1 MTLHSAPPVSG
12 RIPPLAHRLATHG
25 DRTALITEDG
35 ETSYRE
41 LAARVADTALRLG
54 TERRLL
60 LLPGDNTAEALVVY
74 LAARAAGH
82 PVLLV
87 PGDHP
92 EAVESLTA
100 AYDPDVL
107 VRPAPG
113 RWEFEERRAV
123 SAHVLHADLA
133 LLLSTSGS
141 TGSPKL
147 VRLSHAN
154 LRANAESIAAYLD
167 IRDTDRAA
175 TTLPLHYCYGLSVVH
190 SHLLRGAGL
199 VLTGLSVADPCFWD
213 LFRRARGTS
222 LAGVPYTFDL
232 LDRVGFADMDLP
244 HLRYVT
250 QAGGRLAPERVAH
263 YAALGARRGWD
274 LFVMYGQTEATAR
287 MAYLPP
293 ALAAAHPSAIGVPI
307 PGGSFRIAPVGDHPG
322 AGTGE
327 LVYSGPNVMLGYA
340 GGPEDLG
347 LGRTV
352 DELRTGDLARRTP
365 EGLYE
370 IVGRRG
376 RFVKL
381 LGLRIDPERVEAMLA
396 GHGISALCTG
406 DDEALAVVATASG
419 GPGGSDAVDERRI
432 RRLIADECGL
442 PARAVRVRVADELPR
457 LATGKPDYPAVL
469 ALVRP
474 DRGETPPAPSGGDA
488 AEDLCALY
496 AQILD
501 RPDVTRDSTFVGLGG
516 DSLSYVEA
524 SIHLEER
531 LGRLPADWHTTPIRE
546 LVTGPGPRPPSGRPR
561 SRIRRL
567 ETGVALRAAAV
578 FCVVGSHIGVF
589 TIRGGAHLL
598 LAVAG
603 YNFARFHLTGAA
615 RRERVGRVGRSIARI
630 ALPSMAW
637 IGFALVVSD
646 DYTLSNLFLLHNAL
660 RPQDM
665 GPGIHTWFIEALVY
679 ILVAVAA
686 VLCLPFADR
695 AERRFPFALPAALT
709 GLGLLTRY
717 DLAGLPHR
725 SQMTDA
731 VTVFWLFALGWAAA
745 KSRTVTQRLL
755 VTAAA
760 VTTVPGF
767 FPGEPWREVVVAAGF
782 ALLVWLPTLP
792 GRERVNQVAGLVA
805 TSSMYIYLTH
815 WQIYPLVDGFSKHL
829 ALLVSLVFGI
839 AYGIAVTRLMRGLP
853 LVPAG
858 TSLSRL
864 RSLSFLSSLAFAQ
877 APRRPPAGRG
887 PRDCS
892 APAGVGACGESA
904 SRPPTPGTRTSPSPF
919 GHGRRPGA
927 ALAEVSGHVQGE
939 DDPPPGDHAPDAG
952 APALRA
958 HGAAL
963 ATRPAGCG
971 GGSVGGAGQ
980 CSRWT
985 LVFDAWARGRTTSR
999 SMLTW
1004 AGRVTAQLTVSAT
1017 SSAVSGWATPS

>member
-1 MTLHSAPPVSG
+1 MTLHSAPSANG
-12 RIPPLAHRLATHG
+12 RIPPLAAPPADARILPLADRLATHG
-25 DRTALITEDG
+25 DRTALITADG

-41 LAARVADTALRLG
+41 LAARVAGTAQRLG
-54 TERRLL
+54 SERRLV
-60 LLPGDNTAEALVVY
+60 LLPGANTAEALVAY
-74 LAARAAGH
+74 LAALAAGH

-92 EAVESLTA
+92 DAMESLIA
-100 AYDPDVL
+100 AYDPDVV

-123 SAHVLHADLA
+123 SAHELHPELA

-147 VRLSHAN
+147 VRLSHEN
-154 LRANAESIAAYLD
+154 LRANAESIAEYLG

-213 LFRRARGTS
+213 LFRGARGTT

-293 ALAAAHPSAIGVPI
+293 DLAAAHPAAIGVPI
-307 PGGSFRIAPVGDHPG
+307 PGGAFRIAPVEDHPV

-340 GGPEDLG
+340 RGPEDLG

-370 IVGRRG
+370 IVGRRS

-381 LGLRIDPERVEAMLA
+381 MGLRIDPERVEAMLA
-396 GHGISALCTG
+396 GYGITALCTG
-406 DDEALAVVATASG
+406 DDEALAVAAIAPGRRGGTGDRGGPGDGGGPGHSDGSGHDFRQSG
-419 GPGGSDAVDERRI
+419 GPDDSVDSGGPDDSGAAGELRI
-432 RRLIADECGL
+432 RRLIADECDL
-442 PARAVRVRVADELPR
+442 PARAIRVRVLDELPR
-457 LATGKPDYPAVL
+457 LATGKADYPAVL
-469 ALVRP
+469 ALTRP
-474 DRGETPPAPSGGDA
+474 DRGETPSALSGGDTA
-488 AEDLCALY
+488 ADLCALY
-496 AQILD
+496 TQILD

-516 DSLSYVEA
+516 DSLTYVEM

-546 LVTGPGPRPPSGRPR
+546 LVGQPGQRPPSGRPR
-561 SRIRRL
+561 SRRRRL
-567 ETGVALRAAAV
+567 ETGVALRAAAI

-603 YNFARFHLTGAA
+603 YNFARFHLTDAA
-615 RRERVGRVGRSIARI
+615 RRERLGRVGRSIARI

-637 IGFALVVSD
+637 IGFALLVSD

-717 DLAGLPHR
+717 DLVGLPHR

-745 KSRTVTQRLL
+745 KSRTVAQRLL

-760 VTTVPGF
+760 VATVPGF
-767 FPGEPWREVVVAAGF
+767 FPGEPWREVVVVAGF

-792 GRERVNQVAGLVA
+792 SRERVNQVAGLVA
-805 TSSMYIYLTH
+805 AGSMYIYLTH

-829 ALLVSLVFGI
+829 ALLVSLVFGV
-839 AYGIAVTRLMRGLP
+839 AYAIAVTRLMRGLP
-853 LVPAG
+853 LVPADA
-858 TSLSRL
+858 SLSRL

-877 APRRPPAGRG
+877 APGPARPSARRRFAGL
-887 PRDCS
+887 
-892 APAGVGACGESA
+892 
-904 SRPPTPGTRTSPSPF
+904 F
-919 GHGRRPGA
+919 
-927 ALAEVSGHVQGE
+927 
-939 DDPPPGDHAPDAG
+939 
-952 APALRA
+952 RA
-958 HGAAL
+958 HRSQGA
-963 ATRPAGCG
+963 R
-971 GGSVGGAGQ
+971 
-980 CSRWT
+980 R
-985 LVFDAWARGRTTSR
+985 R
-999 SMLTW
+999 
-1004 AGRVTAQLTVSAT
+1004 
-1017 SSAVSGWATPS
+1017 